1 MRTNKRLKINIV
13 KFKTFRGKSRRLVAI
28 PLTRCQIS
36 CDHYIYEAEFT
47 TSSTQSFLFMISP
60 KGLRPPNNWQDF
72 ESLCKKL
79 WGEIWQCREVKKNGR
94 NGQAQHG
101 VDVYGMPSGERSY
114 IGIQCKGKDIHFG
127 RGFTENEI
135 LQEIEKVK
143 LFQPALRKL
152 YLATTA
158 PKDAHI
164 ERFVREIHVKHL
176 EQGMFE
182 VHLFSWEDIVD
193 LIDENKVVHD
203 WYVHSQQYR
212 RSQEVSVAIVAPE
225 DGLARCRFKR
235 VKAMQRLFTEEPT
248 TGSLWDYFNPGTLS
262 PLLNRGI
269 SPERE
274 NLSFFQM
281 SLAITNSGSIPIEDY
296 QVEISFKDLVQGI
309 SNTNKEGGLSGIGS
323 AFDEVSIDEEQP
335 LVQFLPRHKVLV
347 PGHTRQID
355 FFVKPVFS
363 IEPSNLIVFW
373 RLLSKDFRD
382 NGEFTIR
389 VVTFAFDREEYKYV
403 NDPSRVGLVVE
414 EIKDLYRDDEVDV
427 DQFI

>member
-28 PLTRCQIS
+28 LLTRCLLS
-36 CDHYIYEAEFT
+36 CDHYLYEAEYT
-47 TSSTQSFLFMISP
+47 TSFIQSFLFMISP

-79 WGEIWQCREVKKNGR
+79 WGEIWQCPEIKKNGR
-94 NGQAQHG
+94 NGQAQYG
-101 VDVYGMPSGERSY
+101 VDIYGIPRGEKYY
-114 IGIQCKGKDIHFG
+114 IGIQCKGKDSHFG
-127 RGFTENEI
+127 SGFKKEEI

-158 PKDAHI
+158 QKDAHI
-164 ERFVREIHVKHL
+164 EGFVRETHVKHL

-212 RSQEVSVAIVAPE
+212 RNQEVSVAIVAPE
-225 DGLARCRFKR
+225 DAEAWCGFKR
-235 VKAMQRLFTEEPT
+235 VKAMQRLFTEKPT
-248 TGSLWDYFNPGTLS
+248 TGSLWDYLNLGTLS
-262 PLLNRGI
+262 PLMNRGI

-281 SLAITNSGSIPIEDY
+281 SLAITNSGSLPIEDY
-296 QVEISFKDLVQGI
+296 LVEISFKDRVQGI

-323 AFDEVSIDEEQP
+323 AFDEVSIDDEQH

-347 PGHTRQID
+347 PGQTRQID

-363 IEPSNLIVFW
+363 IESSNLIVFW
-373 RLLSKDFRD
+373 RLLSKDFKD
-382 NGEFTIR
+382 SGEFTIR
-389 VVTFAFDREEYKYV
+389 VVTFAIDREEYKYV
-403 NDPSRVGLVVE
+403 NDPSRVGRVVE
-414 EIKDLYRDDEVDV
+414 EIKDLYGDDEMDV
-427 DQFI
+427 E